1 MNWSKGVIFFVGLI
15 TLSGLTFSSCGIY
28 SMSGINI
35 PEDVETISVSFFPND
50 ADIVNPQLSQLF
62 TESLKDKWQNE
73 TKLDLI
79 PNGGDFQFSGSIVD
93 YKVIAANIQDNTTSS
108 SSKFVISIKVDFV
121 CEKHPDLNFSKI
133 FPSDEVFDASRSF
146 ESVENEMTQI
156 VVDEIIQDIFNKTAL
171 VW

>member
-1 MNWSKGVIFFVGLI
+1 MNWNKIFVATLLI
-15 TLSGLTFSSCGIY
+15 VFGNSCIPKY

-35 PEDVETISVSFFPND
+35 PEDVKTVSVSFFPNE

-73 TKLDLI
+73 TKLDLTT
-79 PNGGDFQFSGSIVD
+79 GEGDFQFSGNIQD
-93 YKVIAANIQDNTTSS
+93 YRVIAANIQDNTTSS
-108 SSKFVISIKVDFV
+108 SSKFVISVKVDFI
-121 CEKHPDLNFSKI
+121 CKKHPELNFTKV
-133 FPSDEVFDASRSF
+133 FPSDEVFDAATPF
-146 ESVENEMTQI
+146 ESVENALTQV

>member
-1 MNWSKGVIFFVGLI
+1 MNWSKIVGLVF
-15 TLSGLTFSSCGIY
+15 LCSAFNSCVPKY

-35 PEDVETISVSFFPND
+35 PEDVGTVSVSFFPNE

-73 TKLDLI
+73 TKLDLVTSE
-79 PNGGDFQFSGSIVD
+79 GDFQFSGSIVD
-93 YKVIAANIQDNTTSS
+93 YRVLAANIQDNTTSS
-108 SSKFVISIKVDFV
+108 SSKFVISVKVDFL
-121 CEKHPDLNFSKI
+121 CKRHPELNFSKI
-133 FPSDEVFDASRSF
+133 FPSDEVFDAATPF
-146 ESVENEMTQI
+146 ESVENELTQV

>member
-1 MNWSKGVIFFVGLI
+1 M
-15 TLSGLTFSSCGIY
+15 GLTVLLGLSLTSCGIY

-35 PEDVETISVSFFPND
+35 PEDVETVSVSFFPNE

-79 PNGGDFQFSGSIVD
+79 PTGGDFQFSGSITD
-93 YKVIAANIQDNTTSS
+93 YRVIAANIQDNTTSS
-108 SSKFVISIKVDFV
+108 SSKFIISIKIDFV
-121 CEKHPDLNFSKI
+121 CEKHPDLNFSKT
-133 FPSDEVFDASRSF
+133 FPSDEVFDASKPF
-146 ESVENEMTQI
+146 ESVENELTQI